1 VPEKMRSS
9 NGATMTDR
17 ERIETEIIKSLL
29 ASYFDVV
36 KKNFMDLVPKTIMHF
51 LVNSFKD
58 NLQNEL
64 VGELY
69 KVHHTS

>member
-1 VPEKMRSS
+1 
-9 NGATMTDR
+9 MTDR

-69 KVHHTS
+69 KVQHTS

>member
-1 VPEKMRSS
+1 
-9 NGATMTDR
+9 MTDR

-69 KVHHTS
+69 KVWHTSRASVSHLLMSV

>member
-1 VPEKMRSS
+1 
-9 NGATMTDR
+9 MTDR